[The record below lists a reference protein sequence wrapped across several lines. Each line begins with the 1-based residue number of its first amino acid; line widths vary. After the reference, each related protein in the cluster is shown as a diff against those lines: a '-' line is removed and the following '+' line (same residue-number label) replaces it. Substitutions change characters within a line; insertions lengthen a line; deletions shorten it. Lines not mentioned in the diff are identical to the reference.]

1 MFWQNLARAV
11 LSTMIC
17 IVFVVALAI
26 ASEYEQSIWP
36 FCIVIAVASYLA
48 TDHIMEK
55 IWP

>member
-11 LSTMIC
+11 LSTMVYV
-17 IVFVVALAI
+17 VFAVALTI
-26 ASEYEQSIWP
+26 ASEYEQSNWP
-36 FCIVIAVASYLA
+36 FCIVGAVASYLA